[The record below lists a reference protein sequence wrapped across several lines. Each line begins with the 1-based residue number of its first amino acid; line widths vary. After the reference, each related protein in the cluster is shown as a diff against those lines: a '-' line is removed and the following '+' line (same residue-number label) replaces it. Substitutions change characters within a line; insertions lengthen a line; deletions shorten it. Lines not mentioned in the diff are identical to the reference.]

1 MKIENKE
8 EREMFPEPFLWN
20 PPVSSHLFFSGS
32 FGQTSVSLVTWAFLA
47 DVLWVSTLFLH
58 NLKKSYLHHKL
69 TKMFFNYF
77 PGALLHSL
85 SGYHFVATV
94 RSLSTLLLEMSN
106 FTGYCNPANMCG
118 ATTHFTNFQ
127 ERCQLFNMLTLK

>member
-20 PPVSSHLFFSGS
+20 PPISSHLFFSGS

-69 TKMFFNYF
+69 TKMFFNYS